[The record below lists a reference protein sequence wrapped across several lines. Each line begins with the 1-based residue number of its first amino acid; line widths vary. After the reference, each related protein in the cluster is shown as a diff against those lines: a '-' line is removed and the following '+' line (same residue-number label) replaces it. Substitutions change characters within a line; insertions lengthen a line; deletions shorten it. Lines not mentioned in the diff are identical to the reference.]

1 MFARI
6 THYKM
11 KPDSIDTAMA
21 LLEQLKPQ
29 IMAMPGMLRFINA
42 HDDTGAGYVVSVVE
56 SEEVSNANQ
65 ESVQAMWANFADYL
79 EGPPTPQGFGVIAD
93 WSN

>member
-6 THYKM
+6 TNYKM
-11 KPDSIDTAMA
+11 KPESIDAAMA

-29 IMAMPGMLRFINA
+29 IMGMPGMVRFINA
-42 HDDTGAGYVVSVVE
+42 IDENGAGCVVSVVE
-56 SEEVSNANQ
+56 SQEISDANQ
-65 ESVQAMWANFADYL
+65 EAVQAMWANFAEFL
-79 EGPPTPQGFGVIAD
+79 ESPPTPQGFGVIAD